1 MNSAARP
8 NQSGGRPGGSG
19 NGPVVQPKPQALP
32 GAGSTASILV
42 STRQKGNPILN
53 HIRGMPWEYADT
65 PADYIL
71 GATTCAL
78 FLSLKYHKLHPEY
91 IYARIRGLQG
101 KFKLRIVMVM
111 IDIEAHEESLKEL
124 SKTSLINNVTIILAW
139 SAAEAGRYLELFKT
153 YEFAAPTSIKGHQST
168 NFSDR
173 LVEFVTVPRSV
184 NKTDALGLVSN
195 FGSIRTSVNAQPEEI
210 SMIAG
215 WGDKKVQ
222 RWHTAVREPFRSQR
236 ASKKVLAVDSKTQ
249 PAVSDAAMNP
259 IPAVSSNSR
268 SSVPIRQ
275 PNRVEST
282 VNDDEPLFVPM
293 DERPA
298 ISPASA
304 VAATAPSR
312 KRPAEPEMTD
322 GVLAALSKLRDQA

>member
-1 MNSAARP
+1 MNERP
-8 NQSGGRPGGSG
+8 NQSGSRPGGTGNG

-101 KFKLRIVMVM
+101 KYNLRIVLVMV
-111 IDIEAHEESLKEL
+111 DIEAHEESLKEL
-124 SKTSLINNVTIILAW
+124 SKTSLINRVTIILAW

-195 FGSIRTSVNAQPEEI
+195 FGSIRTAVNAQPEEI
-210 SMIAG
+210 SLIAG

-222 RWHTAVREPFRSQR
+222 RWHTSVREPFRSQR
-236 ASKKVLAVDSKTQ
+236 ASKKVLAIDSKTE
-249 PAVSDAAMNP
+249 PIVSETAGNPSIAVASTSGP
-259 IPAVSSNSR
+259 TIPV
-268 SSVPIRQ
+268 RQ
-275 PNRVEST
+275 ASRVEPI
-282 VNDDEPLFVPM
+282 VDDDDLFVPR
-293 DERPA
+293 EENREV
-298 ISPASA
+298 SA
-304 VAATAPSR
+304 AQTTPVVPTPSR
-312 KRPAEPEMTD
+312 KRAAEPEMAD
-322 GVLAALSKLRDQA
+322 GVLAALSRLREQG